1 MLHVM
6 DSITNILVI
15 GGGNI
20 GTQVA
25 CKCASKGYN
34 VTILSSKPEEYDGTL
49 EIVDEYNKILT
60 GKIKYITNSLKDA
73 MESIKQDMIFIT
85 YLAFKLK
92 GLAEDI
98 FPYITSG
105 VIMCVM
111 PGTGGAEFVFDGCIK
126 VGAVLCRLQ
135 RVPSVA
141 RIEKSFILW
150 GVDK

>member
-1 MLHVM
+1 MKMLHVM

-60 GKIKYITNSLKDA
+60 GKIKYITNS
-73 MESIKQDMIFIT
+73 
-85 YLAFKLK
+85 
-92 GLAEDI
+92 
-98 FPYITSG
+98 
-105 VIMCVM
+105 
-111 PGTGGAEFVFDGCIK
+111 
-126 VGAVLCRLQ
+126 
-135 RVPSVA
+135 
-141 RIEKSFILW
+141 
-150 GVDK
+150 